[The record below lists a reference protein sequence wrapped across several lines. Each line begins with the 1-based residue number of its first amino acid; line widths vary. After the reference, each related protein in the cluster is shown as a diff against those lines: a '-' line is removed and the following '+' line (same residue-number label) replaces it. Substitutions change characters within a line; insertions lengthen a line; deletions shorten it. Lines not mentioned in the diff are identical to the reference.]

1 MQKKILIIF
10 YLLIYQSV
18 SFAEDNYW
26 EKLLHLKNNKTHIIS
41 ENFYISELN
50 DLTAEK
56 ELLLSINYINSTKGK
71 NFVCNFPAR
80 YLYIRKNYPV
90 KNYSLEDCNN
100 LNKFLLDYKKDKISI
115 AFASEYTNNPSS
127 VFGHTMLVLHNNNK
141 DLEVGDVVH
150 FFAHTEEDDKFLKY
164 IVSGLSGEYDS
175 YYGSDKFFKKL
186 YKYNTLQQRYIYVYT
201 LNFTKKDIKIF
212 LYHLYELRKAKF
224 KYYFGTIN
232 CAQKISDLL
241 SIVKT
246 PKQKKYNFFSLP
258 IDVIKSYENYV
269 VDKYTYLPLLYELKI
284 LTKDFTKK
292 EKVIF
297 NQIIDGAKFKNIKMS
312 NKFKL
317 ALINKTIFDFRFF
330 RKVNQNYNKI
340 MELDYDDILFNDKTL
355 NPTEKIYPKNVTF
368 GIKDNSL
375 VLNYNIVGKYINDL
389 SSDFII
395 QDTEVKALNIA
406 ITSDDNLK
414 IENFDFISIKSFP
427 TINFYYKPSSWVLYS
442 GFNRNNYNKQ
452 LRFNNEI
459 GKGKTF
465 YKFNIFKSTFLLS
478 AGNED
483 NKIYLKPKIIL
494 SMQHKNTKYG
504 IDYYK
509 KYSKG
514 TKDYI
519 SYEYYFGL
527 LIEDKYLLTKFSD
540 NELSMNLRFSF

>member
-1 MQKKILIIF
+1 M
-10 YLLIYQSV
+10 
-18 SFAEDNYW
+18 
-26 EKLLHLKNNKTHIIS
+26 
-41 ENFYISELN
+41 
-50 DLTAEK
+50 
-56 ELLLSINYINSTKGK
+56 
-71 NFVCNFPAR
+71 
-80 YLYIRKNYPV
+80 
-90 KNYSLEDCNN
+90 
-100 LNKFLLDYKKDKISI
+100 
-115 AFASEYTNNPSS
+115 
-127 VFGHTMLVLHNNNK
+127 
-141 DLEVGDVVH
+141 
-150 FFAHTEEDDKFLKY
+150 
-164 IVSGLSGEYDS
+164 
-175 YYGSDKFFKKL
+175 
-186 YKYNTLQQRYIYVYT
+186 
-201 LNFTKKDIKIF
+201 
-212 LYHLYELRKAKF
+212 YELRKAKF

-284 LTKDFTKK
+284 DKRFY

-297 NQIIDGAKFKNIKMS
+297 NQIVDGAKFKNIKMS

-375 VLNYNIVGKYINDL
+375 VLNYNTVGKYINDL

-427 TINFYYKPSSWVLYS
+427 TINFYYKPSRYYIVVLIEIIII
-442 GFNRNNYNKQ
+442 NNYDLIMKLVKVRLFINSIFLNQ
-452 LRFNNEI
+452 H
-459 GKGKTF
+459 F
-465 YKFNIFKSTFLLS
+465 YYLL
-478 AGNED
+478 EM
-483 NKIYLKPKIIL
+483 KII
-494 SMQHKNTKYG
+494 
-504 IDYYK
+504 
-509 KYSKG
+509 
-514 TKDYI
+514 
-519 SYEYYFGL
+519 
-527 LIEDKYLLTKFSD
+527 KFI
-540 NELSMNLRFSF
+540 